1 MIKYKLQC
9 KNLHNF
15 ESWFSS
21 SDAYE
26 KLNKGKLLS
35 CEICGSNSISKS
47 LMSPSVN
54 SKENKPLK
62 EVLKPNLNKEQII
75 LKELK
80 KEIEK
85 NCEYVGENFEKE
97 ARAIYFGDSPERSI
111 YGKTTIKEAKSLY
124 EDGIPVTPLP
134 WIDRKTN

>member
-9 KNLHNF
+9 KNLHQF
-15 ESWFSS
+15 ESWFSN

-26 KLNKGKLLS
+26 RLNKGKFLS

-62 EVLKPNLNKEQII
+62 EVLKFNPNKEQIF
-75 LKELK
+75 LKKLK

-85 NCEYVGENFEKE
+85 NFEYVGENFEKE
-97 ARAIYFGDSPERSI
+97 ARAIHFGDSPERSI
-111 YGKTTIKEAKSLY
+111 YGKTTLKEAKSLY

>member
-9 KNLHNF
+9 ENLHNF

-54 SKENKPLK
+54 SKEKKPFK
-62 EVLKPNLNKEQII
+62 EVLKSKPNKEQII

-97 ARAIYFGDSPERSI
+97 ARAIHFGDSPERSI
-111 YGKTTIKEAKSLY
+111 YGKTTIKDMIKLY
-124 EDGIPVTPLP
+124 SIKY
-134 WIDRKTN
+134 INK

>member
-9 KNLHNF
+9 KNLHQF
-15 ESWFSS
+15 ESWFSN

-26 KLNKGKLLS
+26 RLNKGKLLS
-35 CEICGSNSISKS
+35 CEICGSDSISKS

-97 ARAIYFGDSPERSI
+97 ARAIHFGDSPERPI
-111 YGKTTIKEAKSLY
+111 YGKTTLKEAKSLY

-134 WIDRKTN
+134 WTDRKTN

>member
-9 KNLHNF
+9 KNSHQF
-15 ESWFSS
+15 ESWFSN
-21 SDAYE
+21 SDAFE
-26 KLNKGKLLS
+26 KLNKNKLLS

-54 SKENKPLK
+54 LNEK
-62 EVLKPNLNKEQII
+62 EVIKEVFKSTPKNDQKL

-97 ARAIYFGDSPERSI
+97 ARAIHFGDSPERSI
-111 YGKTTIKEAKSLY
+111 YGKTTLKKAKSLY

>member
-9 KNLHNF
+9 KNLHQF

-26 KLNKGKLLS
+26 RLNKRKLLS
-35 CEICGSNSISKS
+35 CEICSSNSISKS

-54 SKENKPLK
+54 SKENKTFK

-97 ARAIYFGDSPERSI
+97 ARAIHFGDSPERSI
-111 YGKTTIKEAKSLY
+111 YGKTTLKEAKSLY

>member
-9 KNLHNF
+9 KNLHQF

-54 SKENKPLK
+54 SKEKKPIK
-62 EVLKPNLNKEQII
+62 EVLKSKPNKEQII

-97 ARAIYFGDSPERSI
+97 ARAIHFGDLL
-111 YGKTTIKEAKSLY
+111 KDLY
-124 EDGIPVTPLP
+124 ME
-134 WIDRKTN
+134 KQH

>member
-9 KNLHNF
+9 ENLHNF

-54 SKENKPLK
+54 SKENKPLI
-62 EVLKPNLNKEQII
+62 EVLKPNLNKEHII

-97 ARAIYFGDSPERSI
+97 ARAIHFGDSPERSI
-111 YGKTTIKEAKSLY
+111 YGKTTLKEAKSLY

>member
-9 KNLHNF
+9 KNLHQF

-35 CEICGSNSISKS
+35 CEICGSDSISKS

-97 ARAIYFGDSPERSI
+97 ARAIHFGDSPERSI

>member
-1 MIKYKLQC
+1 MLIQKK
-9 KNLHNF
+9 KNL
-15 ESWFSS
+15 
-21 SDAYE
+21 
-26 KLNKGKLLS
+26 
-35 CEICGSNSISKS
+35 
-47 LMSPSVN
+47 
-54 SKENKPLK
+54 LK
-62 EVLKPNLNKEQII
+62 KYS
-75 LKELK
+75 K

-97 ARAIYFGDSPERSI
+97 ARAIHFGDSPERSI

>member
-9 KNLHNF
+9 KNLHQF

-35 CEICGSNSISKS
+35 CEICGSDSISKS

-54 SKENKPLK
+54 SKEKKPIK
-62 EVLKPNLNKEQII
+62 EVLKSKPNKEQII

-97 ARAIYFGDSPERSI
+97 ARAIHFGDSPERSI
-111 YGKTTIKEAKSLY
+111 YGKTTLKEAKSLY

>member
-9 KNLHNF
+9 KNLHQF
-15 ESWFSS
+15 ESWFSN

-26 KLNKGKLLS
+26 RLNKGKLLS

-62 EVLKPNLNKEQII
+62 EVLKPNLNKEHII

-97 ARAIYFGDSPERSI
+97 ARAIHFGDSPERSI
-111 YGKTTIKEAKSLY
+111 YGKTTFKEAKSLY

-134 WIDRKTN
+134 WTDRKTN